1 MWCGVVC
8 VVYGCGVCAR
18 VVCVHVWCVC
28 IDDLGDTQ
36 RLSYLL
42 WVTHA
47 PDTSTDLIIGFLLHS
62 QEFLFKEQPLGLQ
75 LASQQ
80 VRVLREKQSVQTW
93 SHHTLSHPMY
103 LQL

>member
-1 MWCGVVC
+1 MGVVC
-8 VVYGCGVCAR
+8 VVYGCGVCGIW
-18 VVCVHVWCVC
+18 VWCVWCVC

-80 VRVLREKQSVQTW
+80 VRVLREKQSVQT
-93 SHHTLSHPMY
+93 
-103 LQL
+103 